1 MVFITGGAA
10 QGKRSFA
17 ENVLGVRAF
26 TAGSG
31 CTPEDVLTA
40 ECVTGYHELI
50 ARLMNEGIDPVNFTE
65 RFCRENPSAVVI
77 MNEVGS
83 GIVPMESCEREWRE
97 MVGRCGCIIAERS
110 ETVIRMVCG
119 IAGVIKGEYRW

>member
-1 MVFITGGAA
+1 MIFITGGAA

-26 TAGSG
+26 TDGSS

-50 ARLMNEGIDPVNFTE
+50 ARLMNEGIDPVSFTE
-65 RFCRENPSAVVI
+65 RFCRGNRSAAVM

-83 GIVPMESCEREWRE
+83 GIVPIDRGEREWRE

-119 IAGVIKGEYRW
+119 VADVIKGERLW